1 MKNLHALRG
10 LASHR
15 PMALTDADTLQ
26 IDLYGVIGWDIWT
39 EDLMTEIGQ
48 STATA
53 ISVYVNSPGG
63 DAFDGIALYNAL
75 AAHPADVTVDVQGL
89 AASAASI
96 VAMAGDD
103 IIMRPGSTMM
113 IHDAMMMWASGNAS
127 ELRKAA
133 DSLDVISDGIASVYA
148 TRAGGA
154 VATWRQ
160 AMLDET
166 WLTAEETVTAGLATR
181 VEAGCGTKKPP
192 QSSSGDGTDGEPS
205 PGEEAATEAIV
216 RELMA
221 DWRWK
226 GRDTAPPPARL
237 IAALAHPVPDQISTD
252 RRVAALRAALADY
265 GGNS

>member
-1 MKNLHALRG
+1 
-10 LASHR
+10 
-15 PMALTDADTLQ
+15 MALTDDADTLQ

-39 EDLMTEIGQ
+39 EDLMSTIGQ
-48 STATA
+48 STATT

-96 VAMAGDD
+96 VAMAGND

-133 DSLDVISDGIASVYA
+133 DSLDVISNGIASVYA
-148 TRAGGA
+148 TRAGGS
-154 VATWRQ
+154 VSTWRQ

-166 WLTAEETVTAGLATR
+166 WLTADEAVTAGLATR

-205 PGEEAATEAIV
+205 PDEEAATEAIV

-221 DWRWK
+221 ADWRWK
-226 GRDTAPPPARL
+226 GRDTAPPPTRL
-237 IAALAHPVPDQISTD
+237 LRHLYFHDQDHTPFTIDETEQ
-252 RRVAALRAALADY
+252 RVSDLRAALATLRR
-265 GGNS
+265 